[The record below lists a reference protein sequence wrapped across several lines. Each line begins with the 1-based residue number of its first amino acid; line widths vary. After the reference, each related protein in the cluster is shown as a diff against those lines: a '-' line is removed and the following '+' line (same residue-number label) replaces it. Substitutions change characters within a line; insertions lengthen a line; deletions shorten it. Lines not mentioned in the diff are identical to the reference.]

1 MPSRTPYSAPRSD
14 GDASAW
20 SYLTAPPCNVSD
32 SSLSARAASGSRRS
46 AAAVGRI
53 FFIGVLR
60 YLVARPSRAR
70 CAVVKTVGSRGRHGL
85 PGGRQGSAGRRAA
98 RGAAWAPSSWS
109 CRRTWRDTSA
119 GGTPGSSGERSP
131 EDPGVPPAEVS
142 RQVLLQLQLDGAHA
156 APLAARRPALPCLPP
171 GRPCRPREPTVFTTA
186 HRARDGRAT
195 RYRRT
200 PMKKIL
206 PTAAALLL
214 LPLAARA
221 ESELS
226 LTLQGG
232 AVKYDQ
238 ALAAPSDLGAEY
250 GVRLGILPTPVLG
263 VEVGYLG
270 SQSNVRDVVNNTS
283 TTRFISNGA
292 YADARVNVL
301 PGNVMPY
308 VFGGFGLTNFKV
320 DNEVVS
326 SDGGL
331 HGKTVA
337 TIPFG
342 GGVDFNLGAFKL
354 GGRFQYNYLL
364 TDQLVRTAPSGSGVT
379 TGNNTNFYGVNLDLG
394 VSFH

>member
-1 MPSRTPYSAPRSD
+1 
-14 GDASAW
+14 
-20 SYLTAPPCNVSD
+20 
-32 SSLSARAASGSRRS
+32 
-46 AAAVGRI
+46 
-53 FFIGVLR
+53 
-60 YLVARPSRAR
+60 
-70 CAVVKTVGSRGRHGL
+70 
-85 PGGRQGSAGRRAA
+85 
-98 RGAAWAPSSWS
+98 
-109 CRRTWRDTSA
+109 
-119 GGTPGSSGERSP
+119 
-131 EDPGVPPAEVS
+131 
-142 RQVLLQLQLDGAHA
+142 
-156 APLAARRPALPCLPP
+156 
-171 GRPCRPREPTVFTTA
+171 
-186 HRARDGRAT
+186 
-195 RYRRT
+195 
-200 PMKKIL
+200 MKKIL

-238 ALAAPSDLGAEY
+238 ALASPSDLGAEY

-283 TTRFISNGA
+283 STRFISNGA

-308 VFGGFGLTNFKV
+308 VFGGFGVTNFKV

-364 TDQLVRTAPSGSGVT
+364 TDQLVRTAPNGSGVT
-379 TGNNTNFYGVNLDLG
+379 TGNNTNFYGVNVDLG

>member
-1 MPSRTPYSAPRSD
+1 MKTM
-14 GDASAW
+14 
-20 SYLTAPPCNVSD
+20 LV
-32 SSLSARAASGSRRS
+32 S
-46 AAAVGRI
+46 AAA
-53 FFIGVLR
+53 
-60 YLVARPSRAR
+60 LV
-70 CAVVKTVGSRGRHGL
+70 
-85 PGGRQGSAGRRAA
+85 
-98 RGAAWAPSSWS
+98 
-109 CRRTWRDTSA
+109 
-119 GGTPGSSGERSP
+119 
-131 EDPGVPPAEVS
+131 
-142 RQVLLQLQLDGAHA
+142 
-156 APLAARRPALPCLPP
+156 
-171 GRPCRPREPTVFTTA
+171 
-186 HRARDGRAT
+186 
-195 RYRRT
+195 
-200 PMKKIL
+200 
-206 PTAAALLL
+206 L

-250 GVRLGILPTPVLG
+250 GVRLGILPTPILG

-270 SQSNVRDVVNNTS
+270 SQSNIRDVVNNTNS
-283 TTRFISNGA
+283 TRFISNGA

-308 VFGGFGLTNFKV
+308 VFGGFGVTNFKV
-320 DNEVVS
+320 DNEVVA

-342 GGVDFNLGAFKL
+342 AGVDFNLGAFKL

-364 TDQLVRTAPSGSGVT
+364 TDQLVRSSPNGAGVT